1 MGNLSIELNKIVK
14 KVDLISMIALYIVEL
29 NDELWNYYDP
39 QIDFFKQ
46 TYDIKFSVNGE
57 LSDESDNSPLIEN
70 FNHFTT
76 T

>member
-39 QIDFFKQ
+39 QKDFFKQ

-57 LSDESDNSPLIEN
+57 LSDESDNSPLTDN